1 MSCYGKIISGGKA
14 MTKGLSKGINN
25 KLDSL
30 EDRRERQNTIAGAV
44 KKAFTFKNLSDNST
58 NDVKGGTF
66 KKVKQ
71 TTNV

>member
-1 MSCYGKIISGGKA
+1 
-14 MTKGLSKGINN
+14 MTKGLTKGIND

-44 KKAFTFKNLSDNST
+44 NRAFTQKNLSDNST
-58 NDVKGGTF
+58 NNVKGGTF

-71 TTNV
+71 LSNV